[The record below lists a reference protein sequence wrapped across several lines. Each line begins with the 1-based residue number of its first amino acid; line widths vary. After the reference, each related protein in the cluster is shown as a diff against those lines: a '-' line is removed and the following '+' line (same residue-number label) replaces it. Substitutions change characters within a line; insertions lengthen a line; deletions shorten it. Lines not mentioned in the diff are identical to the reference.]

1 MIRFS
6 IRSLCLAVL
15 PCLAAAVPALAQS
28 TTTNS
33 SAVRTSTYGVPFFA
47 GGTTSQRLDTS
58 VTTSPLSAARSAV
71 AENRALVHLFG
82 TTVEASAIRMSLAA
96 QRTIVGFSTTGAPI
110 VSTSSLGQFQ
120 VRIAGATVVSQT
132 AVNTPVLGTFTGNAF
147 AGVRPSYEVSLFGI
161 GYRIAGSATARADWN
176 LTNSISFANGVSVA
190 CNGPIRGR
198 ATGSSS
204 VSFNVLGASA
214 GVTSTL
220 TYADTTANVALSL
233 TPNGTTGSI
242 GWSVAL
248 IRLRMQAWANV
259 LGILQT
265 QMLFDFNLPAVSGT
279 ALLRQI

>member
-6 IRSLCLAVL
+6 IPSLCLALL
-15 PCLAAAVPALAQS
+15 PIVAAAAPAVAQ
-28 TTTNS
+28 TNTTNS

-47 GGTTSQRLDTS
+47 GGTTSQRLDTT
-58 VTTSPLSAARSAV
+58 VTTSPLSTSRSAL
-71 AENRALVHLFG
+71 AENRALIHLFG

-96 QRTIVGFSTTGAPI
+96 QRNIVGFTTTGAPI
-110 VSTSSLGQFQ
+110 VSTASQGLFQ
-120 VRIAGATVVSQT
+120 VRIAGATVLSQT
-132 AVNTPVLGTFTGNAF
+132 AINTPVLGTIAGDAF

-176 LTNSISFANGVSVA
+176 LTNTISFANGVSVA
-190 CNGPIRGR
+190 CNGPVRAR

-204 VSFNVLGASA
+204 VAFNVLGASA
-214 GVTSTL
+214 GVSSTL
-220 TYADTTANVALSL
+220 TYADTTANLAVSL

-248 IRLRMQAWANV
+248 IRLRMEAWANV

-279 ALLRQI
+279 VLLRPV